1 MYRTNFDLNM
11 YQGST
16 IHGISGK
23 GKGKEIDFDTA
34 FAQAF
39 ESMTPSQTATSAT
52 DEVTDGITG
61 VEDALEAA
69 SLNGKDSETDF
80 RK

>member
-1 MYRTNFDLNM
+1 M

-16 IHGISGK
+16 THNFSGK

-34 FAQAF
+34 FAQVL
-39 ESMTPSQTATSAT
+39 ESMTPDQATASAT
-52 DEVTDGITG
+52 DEVAEGTTG

-69 SLNGKDSETDF
+69 SLNEKDTETDF
-80 RK
+80 RE